1 MSTDRP
7 SAPVRRRLPPTVAL
21 VLAVLLV
28 ETVGRWL
35 LAVTVGLGVRP
46 TGAVVAVAAL
56 LLGPAAAPGVFL
68 GTLLAGLATSGIA
81 TALASAL
88 SVTVGV
94 AIAGMAARDFGPGV
108 STGPRGWV
116 LRYVFVVPCAVCIV
130 AATAGLLSGLSG
142 LGSFQLVAG
151 RFLTTNLP
159 LALAVG
165 PVVWYVSRS
174 SDIAAASPEGKR
186 DGPAGDAAGTGFPS
200 SARRRAAVFGVVSV
214 GWVLAGYAAGF
225 LFRAT
230 ERVPA
235 ERIGDRLVP
244 AAGRF
249 LELVG
254 PRGILVQV
262 LLGAL
267 ALSLLA
273 VSIRRSG

>member
-1 MSTDRP
+1 MSTDRLSVP
-7 SAPVRRRLPPTVAL
+7 ALDRLPPTAGL
-21 VLAVLLV
+21 VLVVLLV
-28 ETVGRWL
+28 ETAGRWL
-35 LAVTVGLGVRP
+35 LTVTVGLGVRP
-46 TGAVVAVAAL
+46 TGAVVAVVAL

-68 GTLLAGLATSGIA
+68 GTLLAGLATSGIT
-81 TALASAL
+81 TALAGAL
-88 SVTVGV
+88 GVTVGV
-94 AIAGMAARDFGPGV
+94 ALAGVAATDFGPGA
-108 STGPRGWV
+108 STGPRGWA
-116 LRYVFVVPCAVCIV
+116 LRYAFLVSCAVCIV
-130 AATAGLLSGLSG
+130 AATTGLLSDISG
-142 LGSFQLVAG
+142 LGPFQLVTG

-174 SDIAAASPEGKR
+174 SGVGAAGPERGR
-186 DGPAGDAAGTGFPS
+186 DGPADGAAGTGFTS

-262 LLGAL
+262 LLGVL

-273 VSIRRSG
+273 VSARRSE